1 MTTSTTTPPV
11 RVQTISITFPEIR
24 LKVRD
29 AHKLR
34 GYFGNLFRERSPLL
48 HQHYAEGEIQLRYP
62 LVQYKVVDNIPTLV
76 GFGEGARLLTELFL
90 EMQELIIDDHTFP
103 IRHKNISAHNALIG
117 LNPQLI
123 FYKFKTLWMPL
134 NQTNYHLYK
143 NYEPAQ
149 QLDQLKG
156 IAISNILAIYKTF
169 GLRLAPDERIQ
180 VALKL
185 NPKETAFKNTNML
198 AFDGTLVT
206 NAMLPPYIGI
216 GKSVARGFG
225 VLTAIDDF

>member
-1 MTTSTTTPPV
+1 MTTSTTTPV
-11 RVQTISITFPEIR
+11 SIQTISITFPEIR
-24 LKVRD
+24 LRVRD

-48 HQHYAEGEIQLRYP
+48 HQHYGEGETPLRYP
-62 LVQYKVVDNIPTLV
+62 LVQYKVIDKTPTLV

-90 EMQELIIDDHTFP
+90 EMQELVIDDDIFP
-103 IRHKNISAHNALIG
+103 IRHKNITAHQAQIG
-117 LNPQLI
+117 LSNQLI

-134 NQTNYHLYK
+134 NQTNYQLYK
-143 NYEPAQ
+143 DYEPAQ
-149 QLDQLKG
+149 QHDQLKG

-185 NPKETAFKNTNML
+185 HAKETAFKNTNML
-198 AFDGTLVT
+198 AFDGTMVT

-225 VLTAIDDF
+225 VLAAIDDF

>member
-1 MTTSTTTPPV
+1 MSITTTPNTR

-24 LKVRD
+24 LRVRD

-48 HQHYAEGEIQLRYP
+48 HQHFADGETPLRYP
-62 LVQYKVVDNIPTLV
+62 LVQYKVVDKTPTLV

-90 EMQELIIDDHTFP
+90 EMQELVIDDQTFP
-103 IRHKNISAHNALIG
+103 IRHKNITAHNAEIG
-117 LNPQLI
+117 LSNELI
-123 FYKFKTLWMPL
+123 FYRFKTLWMPL
-134 NQTNYHLYK
+134 NQANYQLYK
-143 NYEPAQ
+143 EYEPAQ
-149 QLDQLKG
+149 QHDQLKG

-169 GLRLAPDERIQ
+169 GLRLNPEERIQ

-185 NPKETAFKNTNML
+185 NPKETNFKNTLML

-206 NAMLPPYIGI
+206 NAILPHYIGI

-225 VLTAIDDF
+225 VLEQMNDF